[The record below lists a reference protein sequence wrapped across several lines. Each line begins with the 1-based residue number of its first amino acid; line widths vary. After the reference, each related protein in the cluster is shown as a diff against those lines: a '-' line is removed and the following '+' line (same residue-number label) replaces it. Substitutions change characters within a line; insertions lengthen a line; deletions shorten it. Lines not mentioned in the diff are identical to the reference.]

1 MHAWADATPYEHQAF
16 LARTYRLEGPT
27 LASVLE
33 RKPQVLGNTVDCA
46 GDCIGECNR
55 CWARF

>member
-1 MHAWADATPYEHQAF
+1 MLRALQAF

-33 RKPQVLGNTVDCA
+33 RKPQVLGNTLDCA
-46 GDCIGECNR
+46 GDCVGECNR